1 MKIET
6 VKVVPHS
13 ANTNYRRQNLHGKIY
28 FGIKDENLMDNLLNR
43 RTRPYNE
50 FRKMLPDVLKAAGL
64 DIDPKNF
71 RWSQKAGCGCGCSP
85 GFVDKEYRMMRKDI
99 YVDIVS

>member
-1 MKIET
+1 MKIEN
-6 VKVVPHS
+6 VKVINHS
-13 ANTNYRRQNLHGKIY
+13 DKTKSWGPDAHGKIY
-28 FGIKDENLMDNLLNR
+28 FGIKDESLIDNLYNR

-85 GFVDKEYRMMRKDI
+85 GFVDKEYRMMRKNI